1 MPINEEELLNAA
13 ELVCEQKEVK
23 VALKCSAACAGLS
36 ALTTFAGG
44 LVAGPIGLVAGAT
57 IGGVTAYSLTKNK
70 FKPVV
75 QILREE
81 LTYSQ
86 KEQLA
91 NHLRNALK
99 DIDITDAVKLFQV
112 LSCGEVTVMLTI
124 YKVVNKYLE
133 SNKGYKMLNKS

>member
-1 MPINEEELLNAA
+1 MPINGEELINAA

-23 VALKCSAACAGLS
+23 VALKCSAAGAGLS

-44 LVAGPIGLVAGAT
+44 ILAGPIGLVTGAT
-57 IGGVTAYSLTKNK
+57 VGGLCAYSLTKNK

-81 LTYSQ
+81 LTYTQ

-99 DIDITDAVKLFQV
+99 DLDITDAVKLFSV
-112 LSCGEVTVMLTI
+112 ISCGEVTVIITI
-124 YKVVNKYLE
+124 FKVVEKFLE
-133 SNKGYKMLNKS
+133 SNKGYKMLDRS